1 MKKIKDIISFVETFA
16 PLDSAMEFDNV
27 GLLIGSED
35 TEVTKALV
43 ALDIIDE
50 VIDEA
55 KSNGAD
61 LIISHHPVIFEPL
74 KSIDSASVVYKLINS
89 DIAALCLH
97 TNLDLSPVFG
107 VNTCLA
113 EAVGVKRGA
122 FVEGE
127 CLYIGE
133 LEKAVKNLEFAE
145 KVKDALDCSGL
156 RYTLGEKTVKRV
168 AICSGS
174 GGDLAALASELG
186 ADVLLTGEIKH
197 NQIIAANHCGIA
209 VVDAGHFKTEDI
221 VITPLCA
228 KLGKEFED
236 IEFVRSTACTDG
248 VEYIK

>member
-1 MKKIKDIISFVETFA
+1 MRTINDIIAFVETFA

-27 GLLIGSED
+27 GLLVGSKD
-35 TEVTKALV
+35 SEVRKALV
-43 ALDIIDE
+43 ALDITDE

-55 KSNGAD
+55 EQIGAE
-61 LIISHHPVIFEPL
+61 LIISHHPVIFDPL
-74 KSIDSASVVYKLINS
+74 KSIEENSAVYKLINRG
-89 DIAALCLH
+89 IAALCLH

-113 EAVGVKRGA
+113 DAVGVKGGA

-133 LEKAVKNLEFAE
+133 LDKAVSNREFAE
-145 KVKDALDCSGL
+145 NVKRALNCKGL
-156 RYTLGEKTVKRV
+156 RYTLGEKVVKRV

-174 GGDLAALASELG
+174 GGDSAPLACENG

-197 NQIIAANHCGIA
+197 HDILCANHLVIA

-221 VITPLCA
+221 VIEPFCK
-228 KLGKEFED
+228 KLGGEFKD
-236 IEFVRSTACTDG
+236 VEFVRSVSCTDK
-248 VEYIK
+248 VEYL